1 MSSGEALRPRR
12 IIRRPIKLEPELMQS
27 PQQLCALCQHLRSDH
42 YRDKE
47 KKHAHFRDSM
57 QMKGLEARMFPNSNP
72 EAYCHVPMCTACPR
86 FVEEWEEPVLNMPG
100 SYVRE
105 KMAAKWIADAK
116 AGL

>member
-1 MSSGEALRPRR
+1 MPRVITR
-12 IIRRPIKLEPELMQS
+12 EIKRSLDFEPERPTPL
-27 PQQLCALCQHLRSDH
+27 PGDLCKLCWHMRSDH

-57 QMKGLEARMFPNSNP
+57 QMKGLESRMFPNTNR

-86 FVEEWEEPVLNMPG
+86 FIEEWEEAPMNMPG